1 LFQFVRDQ
9 EALKNGIWQNQ
20 KLQNLIFQSPIFMK
34 NTFGSLKVDPKGN
47 FATFRLI
54 EDSERKS
61 EKWNFYNIR
70 WL

>member
-20 KLQNLIFQSPIFMK
+20 KLQNLIFKAYFYGK

-47 FATFRLI
+47 FTFRLI